1 MSHALLMSVYDAKE
15 EGGGE
20 KKVFNAICNSEEVKR
35 IRSTSPRP
43 GQQKANATHIDQMTK
58 LSTMHAV

>member
-1 MSHALLMSVYDAKE
+1 MQKRR
-15 EGGGE
+15 GGGE

-58 LSTMHAV
+58 LCTMHAV